1 MPHRPA
7 PQSSRRRRLPHE
19 ALKRDW
25 TIRKQMRNF
34 ISIPNLGIKRNLK
47 ERFEVY
53 NIDEY
58 QTSCLHH
65 KMENKCENLFLE
77 DKPVNYGNY
86 IQF

>member
-1 MPHRPA
+1 MWR
-7 PQSSRRRRLPHE
+7 QF
-19 ALKRDW
+19 KNKYGKDIKVIIGDW